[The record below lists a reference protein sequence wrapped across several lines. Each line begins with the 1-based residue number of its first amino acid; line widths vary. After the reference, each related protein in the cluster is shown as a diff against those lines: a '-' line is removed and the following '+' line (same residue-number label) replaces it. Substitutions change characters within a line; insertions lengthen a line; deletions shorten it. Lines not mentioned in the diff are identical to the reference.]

1 MCKCLGCGVVL
12 QSLNIDDIGYTKNI
26 EKELCERCFRIRNYN
41 EYKVVVKD
49 NNDFI
54 EILKNVNKTNDLVVL
69 VVDLFNINKN
79 IEIIKEYLDNDI
91 LLVLTKR
98 DILPKSCYDKKFI
111 EYFNNYNLNLVD
123 TVIISSLKNYNF
135 DLLYE
140 KINNYKKSNNVYVVG
155 FTNAGKS
162 TMINKILY
170 NYSNNNTIITT
181 SNLPS
186 TTIDMVEVKVD
197 DNLTL
202 IDTPGLLDNNDII
215 NYIDSNMVKKIIPT
229 KELKPITYQ
238 VKSPQIFFVE
248 DILRLEIETLNS
260 LTFYMSNNLEI
271 NRIYKDND
279 KLKNLSKHELI
290 LEDDSDI
297 VIQGL
302 GFIKVTTKATI
313 KLYVTEG
320 VNVFVRK
327 NLI

>member
-54 EILKNVNKTNDLVVL
+54 NILKDVNSTNDLVVL

-79 IEIIKEYLDNDI
+79 IEDIGKYLNNDI

-98 DILPKSCYDKKFI
+98 DILPKSCYDKKLI
-111 EYFNNYNLNLVD
+111 EYFNNYNLNIVD
-123 TVIISSLKNYNF
+123 SVIISSIKNYNF
-135 DLLYE
+135 DELYK
-140 KINNYKKSNNVYVVG
+140 KINTYKRSKDVYVVG
-155 FTNAGKS
+155 FTNSGKS

-170 NYSNNNTIITT
+170 NYSNNNTVITT

-186 TTIDMVEVKVD
+186 TTIDSINVNVND
-197 DNLTL
+197 TLTL
-202 IDTPGLLDNNDII
+202 IDTPGLLDEGDII
-215 NYIDSNMVKKIIPT
+215 NFIDSSTLKRIIPN

-238 VKSPQIFFVE
+238 IKNKQTILIDELVRLDIE
-248 DILRLEIETLNS
+248 DKTN
-260 LTFYMSNNLEI
+260 LTIYMSNNLEI
-271 NRIYKDND
+271 NRLFKDTN
-279 KLKNLSKHELI
+279 KLKDLKKYEL
-290 LEDDSDI
+290 LVEKDSDI

-302 GFIKVTTKATI
+302 GFIKIANKSKVTLYTK
-313 KLYVTEG
+313 EG
-320 VNVFVRK
+320 VRIFVRK